1 MSTTEILIFV
11 GLAALIILTQ
21 VGRHTLTLPRM
32 ILPLLAVVFVGRQY
46 LQSIPTAGNDM
57 DFYLWCAAAGL
68 VFGALAAAM
77 MRVSRDVTTGQI
89 VTEAGVGFAA
99 VWLAVFGGRLAFAY
113 AATHGF
119 GPTVARF
126 SIDHVLTAASWT
138 PALVIMALVMVAVR
152 TLVVGGRAFLLQTGQ
167 QRASATSISLTRW

>member
-1 MSTTEILIFV
+1 
-11 GLAALIILTQ
+11 
-21 VGRHTLTLPRM
+21 
-32 ILPLLAVVFVGRQY
+32 
-46 LQSIPTAGNDM
+46 M

-68 VFGALAAAM
+68 VFGVLVAAM
-77 MRVSRDVTTGQI
+77 MKVSRDVTTGQI

-138 PALVIMALVMVAVR
+138 PALVLMALVMVAAR

-167 QRASATSISLTRW
+167 QRASATSIA